1 MCKLCP
7 KPSRRHVIAGI
18 GTLSLGAALV
28 GPSRLAM
35 ATDLKKPSFTPDEA
49 LAKLKEGNA
58 KYLSSSEECEKDLA
72 KHRKEEESSQAP
84 WATIL
89 TCSDSRVVPELIF
102 GGLNLGEIFVCRNA
116 GNIADDDMLGTIEY
130 GAEHL
135 GSSLVVV
142 MGHQHCGAVTAA
154 CNAVQKGEQPGGF
167 IGKLVGAITPAAEVM
182 MGKDGDFVANTVL
195 ENARRNAE
203 TILTA
208 SEVVKDF
215 VTVGKLK
222 VIYATYDIDTGVV
235 EFHG

>member
-18 GTLSLGAALV
+18 GTLSLGAALLAP
-28 GPSRLAM
+28 GGLAM

-49 LAKLKEGNA
+49 LAKLKAGNA
-58 KYLSSSEECEKDLA
+58 KYLSSSEECEKNLA
-72 KHRKEEESSQAP
+72 KHRKEEESGQAP

-142 MGHQHCGAVTAA
+142 MGHQRCGAVTAA

-167 IGKLVGAITPAAEVM
+167 IGKLVDAITPAAEVTK
-182 MGKDGDFVANTVL
+182 GKDGDFVANTVL

-203 TILTA
+203 TILTE
-208 SEVVKDF
+208 SEVVKNL
-215 VTVGKLK
+215 VAAGKLK
-222 VIYATYDIDTGVV
+222 VIYATYDIDSGVV